1 MDKIKMKESELY
13 LECGCCGDKISLGE
27 DFRYETRGYTPFCRD
42 FDCID
47 DHTSLYVFDIRDALN
62 SVDCPPLSFDQ
73 KYSIFCLLNIWE
85 EQDKLLR
92 EEGEQ
97 S

>member
-13 LECGCCGDKISLGE
+13 LECGCCGDKISLRE

-47 DHTSLYVFDIRDALN
+47 GIATEGT
-62 SVDCPPLSFDQ
+62 
-73 KYSIFCLLNIWE
+73 CLEVCWWGGE
-85 EQDKLLR
+85 ELEIEWGK
-92 EEGEQ
+92 
-97 S
+97 